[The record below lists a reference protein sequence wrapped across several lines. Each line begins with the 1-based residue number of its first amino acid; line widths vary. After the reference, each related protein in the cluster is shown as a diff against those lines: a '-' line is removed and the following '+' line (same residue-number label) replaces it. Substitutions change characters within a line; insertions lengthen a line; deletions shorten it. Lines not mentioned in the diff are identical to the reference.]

1 MPRENSNCSRST
13 ASSGNGRGRRR
24 VQPVDVESPFI
35 DVDAIDVD
43 DDDDDVIIVSP
54 SRTRAPASNVSRRRP
69 VVLLDDVVIVEEVN
83 PRTSGVAI
91 DEEVSIVSG
100 NNHNKRVRI
109 TPSAGGSGNKNN
121 RQTRQKR
128 TKVIEI
134 QPEPPQPVPVE
145 VPPPPPKEPTFS
157 CPICLNQ
164 LTEPCSTTC
173 GHVFCQSCI
182 KASIQ
187 AQKKCPTCRKK
198 LNKNSFHRLYL
209 PNTVN

>member
-24 VQPVDVESPFI
+24 VQPVEVEPPFI

-69 VVLLDDVVIVEEVN
+69 VVLLDDDVVEEVN
-83 PRTSGVAI
+83 PRPSGVAI
-91 DEEVSIVSG
+91 EEEVSIVSG

-109 TPSAGGSGNKNN
+109 SPSAGGSAY
-121 RQTRQKR
+121 QLVPR

-145 VPPPPPKEPTFS
+145 VPPPPPPKEPTFS